1 MNKSWL
7 QAAQKDLRGEAR
19 EDRSF
24 GSAQDGL
31 GGGVLFSYVDT
42 KSVER
47 NDAYESFSA
56 VCHPTLA
63 LSAFVQ
69 LLDETAV
76 VQFFDKPHIDK
87 VLRLRSLCFWVRLRE
102 WFENFFDPF

>member
-47 NDAYESFSA
+47 TLRQCSGQSAYESLSA
-56 VCHPTLA
+56 ACHPALA

-102 WFENFFDPF
+102 

>member
-1 MNKSWL
+1 M
-7 QAAQKDLRGEAR
+7 
-19 EDRSF
+19 
-24 GSAQDGL
+24 
-31 GGGVLFSYVDT
+31 YVDA

-63 LSAFVQ
+63 LSAFVK

-76 VQFFDKPHIDK
+76 V
-87 VLRLRSLCFWVRLRE
+87 
-102 WFENFFDPF
+102 